1 MSREGTLIWS
11 SFVIESAGIGSS
23 DAVTIT
29 GSLSGGSITSMTIK
43 AFGREVVL
51 ERAHLDALK
60 GSSMNGVLLTY
71 EHGYDQAGGRTMY
84 VKMLS
89 GFLSGVRA
97 SKVLVVNER
106 GDVRVM
112 ASEEAG

>member
-1 MSREGTLIWS
+1 MSREGTLVWS
-11 SFVIESAGIGSS
+11 SFVIESAGVGSS
-23 DAVTIT
+23 DTVAIT

-43 AFGREVVL
+43 AFGRDVVL

-60 GSSMNGVLLTY
+60 GLPMNGVLLTY
-71 EHGYDQAGGRTMY
+71 EHGYEEAGGRTVY

-106 GDVRVM
+106 GDVRIM
-112 ASEEAG
+112 ASEKEG